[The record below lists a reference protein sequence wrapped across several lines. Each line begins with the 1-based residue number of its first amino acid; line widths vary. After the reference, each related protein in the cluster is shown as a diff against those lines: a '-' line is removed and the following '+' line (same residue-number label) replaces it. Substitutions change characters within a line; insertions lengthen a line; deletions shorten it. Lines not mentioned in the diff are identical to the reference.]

1 MNAARRPQGNE
12 NPEEPF
18 IPDFSEG
25 AETGLYLALFE
36 LLDEGLII
44 TGDEVVLEAN
54 SAACRLLERDY
65 RQIAGKPLADL
76 FPSERDF
83 LDARARLFIQGEMR
97 GSLRV
102 SLPGERHRNLRF
114 VAAARIRPGIHALI
128 LSADVIAEAYADAP
142 FTDAAP
148 IDTLWPRLAA
158 ALEQPVIV
166 IDEQG
171 RIAAANT
178 AALGTLGLTRGSIV
192 GQAIDTC
199 MGIEWPAADAAPV
212 ARLTVPGRRADI
224 AARVLPG
231 PKPDWRL
238 LVLPPAERTT
248 VRPEAPVQAPATN
261 RIVQPATP
269 GAGSSADDVLERM
282 FADSPLPTL
291 LCEGPTLHIFAA
303 NNAAAR
309 VYGYSRE
316 ALCTMCV
323 GDLRVCPGDGRKP
336 SEPGI
341 WQHRRQDG
349 STFDTDILTYPVQSA
364 CHPGATVVM
373 HDLPEA
379 PLMAFETRLRHAV
392 DLDQLEVHFQPLI
405 DARNGSIRG
414 GEALLRWHHPEL
426 GLIPFQRFAG
436 VARDAGQ
443 LIRMG
448 DWVLHAA
455 CAQAA
460 DWTRA
465 DGQAVRVTVNV
476 AIEQMLHGDLAERV
490 RHALAASGLPA
501 AQLELDLDER
511 VLKDENTPL
520 LTTLNSLAEM
530 GVQLAIDDFGR
541 GLASIPR
548 LKRYPLRALK
558 LDPLLVGEVGVRE
571 DSEAIVEAI
580 SSMAGVLGLEVLA
593 RGVAGEAQQSFLSAL
608 GCHLQQGPLFG
619 QPMTADAFR
628 AYLQQTGARKAQ

>member
-1 MNAARRPQGNE
+1 MNAARRPEGNE

-65 RQIAGKPLADL
+65 RQVAGRPLADL

-102 SLPGERHRNLRF
+102 SLPGERHRTLRF

-128 LSADVIAEAYADAP
+128 LSPDVIAEAYAETP
-142 FTDAAP
+142 FSDTPA
-148 IDTLWPRLAA
+148 IDSLWPRLAA

-166 IDEQG
+166 IDDKG
-171 RIAAANT
+171 RIAAANA
-178 AALGTLGLTRGSIV
+178 AALGALGLSRSSI
-192 GQAIDTC
+192 GQALDDC
-199 MGIEWPAADAAPV
+199 MGIEWPEPDASPV
-212 ARLTVPGRRADI
+212 AKLNVRGQATKF

-238 LVLPPAERTT
+238 LILPPTERTSA
-248 VRPEAPVQAPATN
+248 RL
-261 RIVQPATP
+261 ATP
-269 GAGSSADDVLERM
+269 VTTASPARFSTSAGTSGVADDLLQSM
-282 FADSPLPTL
+282 FTDSPLPTL
-291 LCEGPTLHIFAA
+291 VCEGPTLRILAA

-309 VYGYSRE
+309 EYGYSRE
-316 ALCTMCV
+316 ALCTMCI
-323 GDLRVCPGDGRKP
+323 GDLRVTPGDGRKVA
-336 SEPGI
+336 EPGI
-341 WQHRRQDG
+341 WQHRRKDG
-349 STFDTDILTYPVQSA
+349 STFDADILTYAFALPR
-364 CHPGATVVM
+364 HPGVTVVM

-379 PLMAFETRLRHAV
+379 PLLTFETRLRQAV

-405 DARNGSIRG
+405 DVRDGSVRG

-443 LIRMG
+443 LTRMG

-455 CAQAA
+455 CTHAA
-460 DWTRA
+460 GWKHP
-465 DGQAVRVTVNV
+465 DGQPVRVTINV
-476 AIEQMLHGDLAERV
+476 AIEQMLHGDLAGRV
-490 RHALAASGLPA
+490 RHALTAASLPA
-501 AQLELDLDER
+501 TQLELDLDER
-511 VLKDENTPL
+511 VLKEDNARL
-520 LTTLNSLAEM
+520 ASTLNEIAEM

-580 SSMAGVLGLEVLA
+580 SSMAGVLELEVLA
-593 RGVAGEAQQSFLSAL
+593 RGVTGEAQQAFLSAL

-619 QPMTADAFR
+619 PPMTADAFH
-628 AYLQQTGARKAQ
+628 AYLQTRDARKAQ